1 MSRNSLNQAYRRE
14 VVSRAKG
21 RCKYCQSAESL
32 SVGSF
37 HVDHI
42 VPLAYKGPTR
52 LENLA
57 YCCPGCNNAKWSK
70 IKSKDP
76 KTNRLVNLFNPRQQK
91 WKDHFRWD
99 SAGTRIEG
107 KTSCGRAT
115 VEALD
120 MNRPRLVRLRQI
132 WVRWGEHPPKE

>member
-1 MSRNSLNQAYRRE
+1 MPRKSVSQAYRLK
-14 VVSRAKG
+14 VVNRAMG
-21 RCKYCQSAESL
+21 RCEYCQSAESL
-32 SVGSF
+32 SIGSF
-37 HVDHI
+37 HVDHV
-42 VPLAYKGPTR
+42 VPLAHKGLTR

-76 KTNRLVNLFNPRQQK
+76 KTNRLVNLFNPRQQT
-91 WKDHFRWD
+91 WEDHFRWN

-120 MNRPRLVRLRQI
+120 MNRPRLVQLRQI